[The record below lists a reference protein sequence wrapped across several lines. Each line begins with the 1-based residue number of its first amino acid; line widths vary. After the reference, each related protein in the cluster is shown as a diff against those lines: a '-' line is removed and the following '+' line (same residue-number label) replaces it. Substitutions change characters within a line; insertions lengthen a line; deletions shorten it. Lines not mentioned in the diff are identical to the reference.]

1 MKQLILIAMAIFSS
15 VFGMLAKQ
23 SDQVK
28 VLTVTEFKKEITKK
42 GTQLVDVRTSQEY
55 NEGHIKNAVN
65 LDIFNRNAFTT
76 YFKTLDKEQPIYL
89 YCRSG
94 SRSKSASKLLVELG
108 FKKIYD
114 LKGGYLNWKNN

>member
-1 MKQLILIAMAIFSS
+1 MAIFSS

-23 SDQVK
+23 SDQVN
-28 VLTVTEFKKEITKK
+28 VLTVTKFKKEITKK
-42 GTQLVDVRTSQEY
+42 GIQLVDVRTSQEY